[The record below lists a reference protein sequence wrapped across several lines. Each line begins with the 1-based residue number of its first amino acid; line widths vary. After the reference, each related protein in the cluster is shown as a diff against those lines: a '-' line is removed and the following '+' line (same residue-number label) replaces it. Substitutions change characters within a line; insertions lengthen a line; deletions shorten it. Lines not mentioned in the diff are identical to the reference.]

1 MGHACSE
8 QCTGASGEEG
18 AGHSHNS
25 LHSEDTSP
33 HGTGR
38 DYRRSM
44 KIALVITFIFFLVE
58 VAGGLLSGSL
68 ALISDAGH
76 MFSDLLSLLLSLGA
90 MTLALQ
96 LPTKERTYGYHR
108 GEIFA
113 AFINSLLL
121 IGVSAVIL
129 WEAYQRLLSPAP
141 VQGGLMFIVAC
152 VGLVANIAVVFL
164 LHGSHNLNVQSAFL
178 HVVGDLVSSL
188 AVIGAAVWI
197 SFTGQVIADPIL
209 SGIIAVLIVISAARI
224 FRETVVILLQFTPQS
239 VDFDAVVADM
249 SSVSGV
255 DGVHHVHLWSLCSD
269 INVLDAHVYSCEKDV
284 EKIDLIKR
292 EIKQRLKKY
301 RILHST
307 LEFECNECNEC
318 SLVEHIGNHPD

>member
-8 QCTGASGEEG
+8 QCTGVNGEEG
-18 AGHSHNS
+18 AGHSHNP

-33 HGTGR
+33 HGAGR

-152 VGLVANIAVVFL
+152 IGLVANIAVVFL
-164 LHGSHNLNVQSAFL
+164 LHGSHNLNVRSAFL

-209 SGIIAVLIVISAARI
+209 SGIIAVLIVISAVRI

-307 LEFECNECNEC
+307 LEFECNECKEC
-318 SLVEHIGNHPD
+318 ALVEHIGEHPG

>member
-1 MGHACSE
+1 M
-8 QCTGASGEEG
+8 T
-18 AGHSHNS
+18 N
-25 LHSEDTSP
+25 DTV
-33 HGTGR
+33 R
-38 DYRRSM
+38 DYRKSM
-44 KIALVITFIFFLVE
+44 KIALFITVVFLLVE
-58 VAGGLLSGSL
+58 IIGGLLSGSL

-76 MFSDLLSLLLSLGA
+76 MFSDVLALILSLGA

-121 IGVSAVIL
+121 IGVSAGIL
-129 WEAYQRLLSPAP
+129 WEAYQRVLNPAP

-152 VGLVANIAVVFL
+152 IGLAANLGVVFL
-164 LHGSHNLNVQSAFL
+164 LHGSHNLNVRSAFL
-178 HVVGDLVSSL
+178 HVVGDTVSSL
-188 AVIGAAVWI
+188 AVIAAAVWI

-209 SGIIAVLIVISAARI
+209 SGIIAVLILVSATRI
-224 FRETVVILLQFTPQS
+224 LRETIMILLQFTPQA

-249 SSVSGV
+249 TSVNGV

-269 INVLDAHVYSCEKDV
+269 INVLDAHVYSCERDA
-284 EKIDLIKR
+284 EKIERMKQ
-292 EIKQRLKKY
+292 EIKERLKKY

-307 LEFECNECNEC
+307 LEFECEECKDC
-318 SLVEHIGNHPD
+318 ALVEHIKDHPG

>member
-1 MGHACSE
+1 MGQAGSE
-8 QCTGASGEEG
+8 QCSGVNGEEG
-18 AGHSHNS
+18 AGYSHNS
-25 LHSEDTSP
+25 LHPEDGNS

-44 KIALVITFIFFLVE
+44 KLALIITSVFFLVE

-121 IGVSAVIL
+121 IGVSGVIL
-129 WEAYQRLLSPAP
+129 WEAYQRLLNPAP
-141 VQGGLMFIVAC
+141 VQGGLMFVVAC
-152 VGLVANIAVVFL
+152 AGLVANMAVMFL
-164 LHGSHNLNVQSAFL
+164 LHGSPNLNVRSAFL
-178 HVVGDLVSSL
+178 HVAGDLVSSL

-224 FRETVVILLQFTPQS
+224 LWETIVILLQFTPQS

-249 SSVSGV
+249 ASVSGV

-284 EKIDLIKR
+284 EKIELMKQ
-292 EIKQRLKKY
+292 EIKERLKKY

-307 LEFECNECNEC
+307 LEFECNECKEC
-318 SLVEHIGNHPD
+318 ALVEHRG